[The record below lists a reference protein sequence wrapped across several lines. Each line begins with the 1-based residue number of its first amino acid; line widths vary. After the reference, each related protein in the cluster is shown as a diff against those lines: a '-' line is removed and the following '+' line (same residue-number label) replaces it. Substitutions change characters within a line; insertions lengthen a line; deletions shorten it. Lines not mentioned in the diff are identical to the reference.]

1 MSLIP
6 YEPFR
11 NLENFRRE
19 LDRFFTPDFHDF
31 RTKFSSQNLGNPNI
45 DVYETENE
53 VVATCDIPGLEKK
66 EDVNIDIE
74 SNILSISGAIN
85 RINEIKEE
93 HLHRQERFT
102 GRFQRSISLPS
113 RVSSEGVKATYKNG
127 VLEIRMPKVQADARK
142 RIDVEFS

>member
-11 NLENFRRE
+11 YIDNFRRE
-19 LDRFFTPDFHDF
+19 LDRFFTPDFADF
-31 RTKFSSQNLGNPNI
+31 RANYHHKFGSLSV
-45 DVYETENE
+45 DVYETEKE

-74 SNILSISGAIN
+74 GNILSISGAIN
-85 RINEIKEE
+85 RINEINDA

-102 GRFQRSISLPS
+102 GRFQRSINLPS
-113 RVSSEGVKATYKNG
+113 RVSPEGVKATYKNG
-127 VLEIRMPKVQADARK
+127 VLEIHMPKIQGDSGK
-142 RIDVEFS
+142 RIDVEFN

>member
-11 NLENFRRE
+11 NIENFRRE
-19 LDRFFTPDFHDF
+19 IDRFFSPDFPGF
-31 RTKFSSQNLGNPNI
+31 RTNFMHNFGNPNI

-53 VVATCDIPGLEKK
+53 VIAKCDIPGLEKK
-66 EDVNIDIE
+66 EDVNIDID

-85 RINEIKEE
+85 RVSEIKEE

-102 GRFQRSISLPS
+102 GRFQRSITLPS
-113 RVSSEGVKATYKNG
+113 HVSSEAVKATYKNG
-127 VLEIRMPKVQADARK
+127 VLEVRMPKVQPDSKRK
-142 RIDVEFS
+142 IDIEFS

>member
-11 NLENFRRE
+11 HLEDFRRE
-19 LDRFFTPDFHDF
+19 LERFFSPDFSNF
-31 RTKFSSQNLGNPNI
+31 RSSFSHNFGNPSVDI
-45 DVYETENE
+45 YETDNE

-66 EDVNIDIE
+66 EDVSIDIE

-93 HLHRQERFT
+93 RMHRQ
-102 GRFQRSISLPS
+102 
-113 RVSSEGVKATYKNG
+113 
-127 VLEIRMPKVQADARK
+127 
-142 RIDVEFS
+142 